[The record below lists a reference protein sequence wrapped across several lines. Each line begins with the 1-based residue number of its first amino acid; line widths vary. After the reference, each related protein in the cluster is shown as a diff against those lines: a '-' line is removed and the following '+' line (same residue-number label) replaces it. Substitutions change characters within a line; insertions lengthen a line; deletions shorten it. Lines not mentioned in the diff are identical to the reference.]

1 MKVDEVQE
9 VSGTTAATAE
19 TSAHRGGR
27 GGDRIRTL
35 QEASHRKREEVAK
48 AIIECSV
55 EKQIAA
61 LTVVS
66 ETCAFTK
73 DSVAKLQ
80 GDGDLACKDGEEYL
94 AKMVAALG
102 VLREP

>member
-1 MKVDEVQE
+1 MKVGEVQE
-9 VSGTTAATAE
+9 ASGTKAATAE
-19 TSAHRGGR
+19 TGEDCTRR
-27 GGDRIRTL
+27 L
-35 QEASHRKREEVAK
+35 LEASRRKREEVAK
-48 AIIECSV
+48 AIVECSV